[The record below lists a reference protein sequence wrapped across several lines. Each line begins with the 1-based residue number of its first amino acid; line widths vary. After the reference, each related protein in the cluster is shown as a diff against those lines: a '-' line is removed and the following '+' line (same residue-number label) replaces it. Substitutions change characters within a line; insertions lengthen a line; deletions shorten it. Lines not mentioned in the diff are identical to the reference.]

1 MIDGCTRETA
11 EKIRVAFHEL
21 SQSGRKCNHIEEKCP
36 SPSQLADES
45 NWSHNQKILGILC
58 HHPPGKCHGLH
69 VSLQVE
75 AFATFMDDIK
85 CDESELESKYIK
97 IALELMHQQNNRSAY
112 EINGQQ

>member
-1 MIDGCTRETA
+1 MSFLKAA
-11 EKIRVAFHEL
+11 ENVTILKKSVQVPLSLPKNPNGVIIRV
-21 SQSGRKCNHIEEKCP
+21 
-36 SPSQLADES
+36 
-45 NWSHNQKILGILC
+45 LGILC
-58 HHPPGKCHGLH
+58 HRPPVKCHGLH